1 MSTPRSSRPNRF
13 QPYVPYRR
21 QAALVEAQRA
31 VEETEARA
39 ALAEAQQALEEAEA
53 RRSEIRFRSL
63 VRRRVQLHRLR
74 RSRLVL
80 HHGPCVI
87 PIGQDIDRLVQQG
100 SMRPF
105 TSHQAAFW
113 LFAATS
119 YTLAWTRFHVF
130 TCIFLL
136 LR

>member
-63 VRRRVQLHRLR
+63 VRLNPRLAP
-74 RSRLVL
+74 VAPGAAQATTPAVPPPPD
-80 HHGPCVI
+80 HIKVIVHGQCYIQKNVTLYFAPSCSNKDACI
-87 PIGQDIDRLVQQG
+87 KIY
-100 SMRPF
+100 
-105 TSHQAAFW
+105 AA
-113 LFAATS
+113 LG
-119 YTLAWTRFHVF
+119 R
-130 TCIFLL
+130 
-136 LR
+136 